1 MLRNNK
7 TPIPPCLEI
16 ILLDTNKIKNIDR
29 YDGSDKG
36 LLRNWGLK
44 SMWFLKKG
52 RVQRVSVKCEWREN
66 DVFKIQDILK
76 ICYRYVTNGR

>member
-1 MLRNNK
+1 MCEQSMFLASLRIHILWLVSAGNTNLDSFLLTVFLV

-44 SMWFLKKG
+44 KY
-52 RVQRVSVKCEWREN
+52 VVS
-66 DVFKIQDILK
+66 
-76 ICYRYVTNGR
+76 